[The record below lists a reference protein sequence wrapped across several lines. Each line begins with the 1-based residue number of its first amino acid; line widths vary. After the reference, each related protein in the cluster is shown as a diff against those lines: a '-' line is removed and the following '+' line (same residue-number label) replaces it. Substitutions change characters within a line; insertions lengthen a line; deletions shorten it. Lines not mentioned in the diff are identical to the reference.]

1 MIREGKDHG
10 FCKVSEVS
18 ILLRSVSIS
27 DLGKILNFIGETLG
41 IDYETTETP
50 TEDGK
55 VSLEI
60 CGSRTEEGKAD
71 E

>member
-1 MIREGKDHG
+1 MMTEGKDHS
-10 FCKVSEVS
+10 FCGVPQVQ

-27 DLGKILNFIGETLG
+27 DLGKILNFIGKTLG